1 MIRAILAFAL
11 AALWALG
18 AAAQDYRLQP
28 GDTIEVSVLEDPG
41 LNRQVLIRPDG
52 KVSLPL
58 AGTVQAAGL
67 TPEAVQRAVRGRL
80 AGDFVEPPTVT
91 VSLLGLGAEDLEEE
105 APEGLASVYVLG
117 QVGAP
122 GRYDVLR
129 PVDILQALA
138 LAGGPGVF
146 AARERI
152 QVRRRESGGD
162 VLMLFNYDDVEEGR
176 VPLAPIDLRDGDVI
190 VVPERGLFE

>member
-11 AALWALG
+11 AALWAFG